1 MVTNTTLTVG
11 GVTSCATAV
20 DQNNKV
26 TLTVKDVECEAD
38 INNNNDDDMMTE
50 VERLTR
56 NNEKLRKGIELL
68 ACPQWAKWGGWG
80 KCGVK
85 DVGGQCS
92 QSRSRMCQGIEVKVE
107 VETKQCNKK
116 TCKKVNAFIQSYFNF
131 LHSYLDI
138 PHHRIRR
145 PSQSVPEP
153 ALSLS
158 PPVLGDVVRLQTHVP
173 HVSVMLG
180 ALEVDLVVQIMR
192 PLVNQNQ
199 QYHSQQLPSNP

>member
-1 MVTNTTLTVG
+1 
-11 GVTSCATAV
+11 
-20 DQNNKV
+20 
-26 TLTVKDVECEAD
+26 
-38 INNNNDDDMMTE
+38 MMTE

-56 NNEKLRKGIELL
+56 NNEKLRKGIDLL
-68 ACPQWAKWGGWG
+68 AC
-80 KCGVK
+80 GVN

-92 QSRSRMCQGIEVKVE
+92 QSRSRMCQGVEVKVE
-107 VETKQCNKK
+107 LETKQCNQK

-145 PSQSVPEP
+145 PSQSVPEL

-158 PPVLGDVVRLQTHVP
+158 PPVLGDVVRLQTHLP